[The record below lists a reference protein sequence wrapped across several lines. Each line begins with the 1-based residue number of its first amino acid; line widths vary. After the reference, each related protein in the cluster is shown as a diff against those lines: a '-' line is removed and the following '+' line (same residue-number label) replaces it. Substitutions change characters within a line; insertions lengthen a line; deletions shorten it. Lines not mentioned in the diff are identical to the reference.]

1 MKIKVE
7 IVEEMDESCC
17 ILQVPYLNEQVD
29 KIVDY
34 IKKLNTLHTEF
45 IIGYDLERE
54 KTIILKP
61 EDIFMINVE
70 DKKSYIYVS
79 NNKYLSKK
87 RLCELENLLGDSF
100 LRISKR
106 TLVNINAL
114 DNIEASFGG
123 IFLLTLKNGCKEYIS
138 KKYLPEFKRYLGI

>member
-7 IVEEMDESCC
+7 IMEEMDESCC